1 MTLSFVSHFP
11 AYRKNQVELLALLVL
26 ALIGAKDVRHASL
39 AERCPGNAQT
49 ASVIRQIERFFHQ
62 HPLCPLDVARL
73 VLALLA
79 AVLAAGSNSLLN
91 FASRSRLLCCHGWMP
106 ALKKSR

>member
-1 MTLSFVSHFP
+1 MTLCFVSHFP

-62 HPLCPLDVARL
+62 HPLCPLEVARL
-73 VLALLA
+73 VLALLPDGKRQDFTPDRTNWKLGKTD
-79 AVLAAGSNSLLN
+79 VGVQSILYRWS
-91 FASRSRLLCCHGWMP
+91 
-106 ALKKSR
+106 